1 MNIRFG
7 LSPLARG
14 TLDDV
19 TVAGVVTRFIPAG
32 AGNTT
37 GLLEIAKVHQVYP
50 RWRGEHSRGDKT
62 TLCRRGLSPLARGT
76 QPGETERQGGRRFI
90 PAGAGNTFHLSR
102 NVSFKSVYPRWRGEH
117 LFLLF
122 FHSYHPGLSP
132 LARGTRA
139 GVTLVTFTTR
149 FIPAGAGNTDVPRR
163 GGFVPAVYPRWRG
176 EHYGRAGCGG
186 GVRGLSPLARGTLS
200 PALLRSLQ
208 TRFIPAGAGN
218 THRRHG
224 SDGARPVYP
233 RWRGEH
239 GRLSCG

>member
-132 LARGTRA
+132 LARGTRCA
-139 GVTLVTFTTR
+139 GRCTCELIR
-149 FIPAGAGNTDVPRR
+149 FIPAGAGNTFPGSTAIIAD
-163 GGFVPAVYPRWRG
+163 AVYPRWRG
-176 EHYGRAGCGG
+176 EHTSAPWIRWCKA
-186 GVRGLSPLARGTLS
+186 GLSPLARGTRKTVMRVVDIS
-200 PALLRSLQ
+200 
-208 TRFIPAGAGN
+208 RFIPAGAGN
-218 THRRHG
+218 TVRRKENPG
-224 SDGARPVYP
+224 V
-233 RWRGEH
+233 
-239 GRLSCG
+239 